1 LIRCRFHL
9 AFFLTTAFA
18 PLLFASQPLETE
30 TARLLPAGVVKLEGT
45 LEAQTS
51 KEGRERAFPLVIEYG
66 LTDRTEL
73 MVEPVFGTAIRP
85 KAGPR
90 ATGPGDLEVT
100 LTHLLRPESSGSPAL
115 AVAGELKLPTARNRL
130 IGTGKT
136 DYTVWGIASKRIAR
150 LDVHGNIGYTVVG
163 RPAGSRLSNIVNYAL
178 AEEFHTSPKLDVV
191 SEFVGNTSATGDKSE
206 TAPTANPTT
215 PELAGAENSL
225 LLGVRYHATPT
236 LFFSLGVSY
245 DNNHALLVRP
255 GVTYRFGTR

>member
-1 LIRCRFHL
+1 MIHFRFHL
-9 AFFLTTAFA
+9 TFFLIAAFA

-73 MVEPVFGTAIRP
+73 TVEPVFGTAIRP
-85 KAGPR
+85 KAGPS
-90 ATGPGDLEVT
+90 AAGPGDLEIT
-100 LTHLLRPESSGSPAL
+100 LTHLLLPESSGAPAL

-136 DYTVWGIASKRIAR
+136 DYTLWGIASKRIAR
-150 LDVHGNIGYTVVG
+150 IDLHGNIGYTVVG
-163 RPAGSRLSNIVNYAL
+163 RPPGTRLSNTINYAL
-178 AEEFHTSPKLDVV
+178 AEEFHATPTFDVV
-191 SEFVGNTSATGDKSE
+191 SEVVGNTSATGDRSE
-206 TAPTANPTT
+206 TSSTGNTTT
-215 PELAGAENSL
+215 PELAGAENSF
-225 LLGVRYHATPT
+225 LLGVRYHARPN
-236 LFFSLGVSY
+236 LFLSIGLSY